1 MMVKKEKFV
10 SDPVTEE
17 MHKRAK
23 KLGIRT
29 VWERY
34 KENHA
39 RSKDAPFQATC
50 MTCQQGPCVDVKRTG
65 VCGMNREVIIAKNLV
80 SETTIGASAHVGH
93 ARRIANILKGV
104 GDGTVGGYP
113 VIDHEKLDSMYE
125 GLGLEGA
132 ETDHEKAIEV
142 ADAIIADLSKLDG
155 VPKMLLFKASEERRK
170 IWEEKGI
177 LIDGGCPEIMEAQNR
192 IAMGMDHDMENLLL
206 GACRL
211 GLVDAYCGMYPAT
224 TVQDIL
230 LGVPKVGQVK
240 TNLTVIERDKI
251 NVVIHGH
258 IPFLPDVVIRAA
270 EEYNDDLDR
279 EPKVN
284 VVGMCCTGMEVL
296 MRSGINFG
304 GDILQQELAIVTGAI
319 ELVVVDVQCTQPAI
333 VDAAEHF
340 HTKIVTTD
348 PIAKMEGT
356 TYIEFEPERATEI
369 GRELITMA
377 VDNYA
382 RRDHAKVFIPDYEP
396 HEMLCGFSTE
406 QLIEA
411 LDKVKPGDPIGALTD
426 NIKNGNIRGI
436 AAVIGCVTPRD
447 DYGYRTVELIR
458 ELIKNNVLVVLTGCV
473 ATIASYWD
481 LLKPDPTYP
490 GVGESLAA
498 VMGMIAKANGLEAVP
513 PCLFMGSC
521 VDNSRIEEVL
531 NAVADYLGVRIDQL
545 PIAGSAPEYIAEKA
559 IPIGFWTVSL
569 GIFTHIG
576 DQPNVAASERV
587 VKWLTADVEKIF
599 GGKFYVEADPYKSA
613 EKIIEVIEDKREA
626 LGLQ

>member
-1 MMVKKEKFV
+1 MKKKKFIL
-10 SDPVTEE
+10 DPVTEV

-23 KLGIRT
+23 ELGIRT

-34 KENHA
+34 KENHT
-39 RSKDAPFQATC
+39 RSEEAPFQATC
-50 MTCQQGPCVDVKRTG
+50 MTCQQGPCVNVNRTG
-65 VCGMNREVIIAKNLV
+65 VCGMNKDVIIAKNLV

-93 ARRIANILKGV
+93 ARRIANILKSV
-104 GDGTVGGYP
+104 GEGSVSGFQINDP
-113 VIDHEKLDSMYE
+113 EKLESLYK
-125 GLGLEGA
+125 GLGLDGA
-132 ETDHEKAIEV
+132 KTDNEKAVEV
-142 ADAIIADLSKLDG
+142 ADVIMDDLSKLDG
-155 VPKMLLFKASEERRK
+155 VPKMLLFKASEERRNL
-170 IWEEKGI
+170 WGEKGT

-224 TVQDIL
+224 MIQDIL
-230 LGVPKVGQVK
+230 LGVPKVVQVK
-240 TNLTVIERDKI
+240 TNLTVIESDKI

-258 IPFLPDVVIRAA
+258 IPFLPDVVARAVD
-270 EEYNDDLDR
+270 EYNDNLGH
-279 EPKVN
+279 EPKIN

-296 MRSGINFG
+296 MRRGINFG
-304 GDILQQELAIVTGAI
+304 GDILQQELAIATGAI
-319 ELVVVDVQCTQPAI
+319 ELVVADIQCTQPAI

-348 PIAKMEGT
+348 PMAKMEGT
-356 TYIEFEPERATEI
+356 TYIEFKPEHAEEI
-369 GRELITMA
+369 GRELIKMA

-382 RRDHAKVFIPDYEP
+382 KRDHDKVFIPDNEP
-396 HEMLCGFSTE
+396 HDMLGGFSTE

-411 LDKVKPGDPIGALTD
+411 LDRVKPGDPVGALVD

-447 DYGYRTVELIR
+447 DYGYRTVELLR
-458 ELIKNNVLVVLTGCV
+458 ELIKNNILVVLTGCV

-498 VMGMIAKANGLEAVP
+498 VMDVITKANKLEAVP

-531 NAVADYLGVRIDQL
+531 KAVAGHLDVRIDQL

-576 DQPNVAASERV
+576 DQPNIAASERV
-587 VKWLTADVEKIF
+587 VKWLSDDVEQIF
-599 GGKFYVEADPYKSA
+599 GGKFYVEPDPYKSA
-613 EKIIEVIEDKREA
+613 EKIIEVIEDKRKA
-626 LGLQ
+626 LGI